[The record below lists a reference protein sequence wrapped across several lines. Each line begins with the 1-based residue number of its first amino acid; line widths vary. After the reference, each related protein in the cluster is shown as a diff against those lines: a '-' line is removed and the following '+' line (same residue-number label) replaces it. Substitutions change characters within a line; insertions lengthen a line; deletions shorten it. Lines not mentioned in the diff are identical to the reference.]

1 MLNFSGGFNMANAR
15 SSRRP
20 GYGPHRG
27 SLNPKLTVISSTAST
42 TSSQFPS
49 DPKKHDLLYDAT
61 SSPVEVY
68 WFDGTNWHK

>member
-1 MLNFSGGFNMANAR
+1 MLSILGGFNMPNSR

-27 SLNPKLTVISSTAST
+27 SLNPKITVISSTAST
-42 TSSQFPS
+42 TGSQFPV
-49 DPKKHDLLYDAT
+49 DPKKHDMLIDGT

-68 WFDGTNWHK
+68 WYDGTSWNK